1 MSPCAIRFVPFVLGL
16 LLFLTSSS
24 QTSAQ
29 KVTLSG
35 YVRSES
41 GEVLVAA
48 NVWVMPLKQGTTTND
63 YGYFALNLPASSYT
77 VVVTYLGY
85 APDTLRINM
94 KQNTQHNF
102 RLKSMA
108 VNREEIVVE
117 GRRAD
122 ENTREAGMG
131 RAEVNIEQ
139 VKSLPALLGEADI
152 LRTIQLLPG
161 IQKGGEGNT
170 GFYVRGGG
178 PDQNLILLDEAV
190 VYNASHLFGFF
201 SVFNADAIN
210 NTTLIKGGMPP
221 QYGGRVSSVL
231 AIGMREGNNQKFE
244 TQGGIGL
251 IASRL
256 TTEGPIKRDK
266 GSFIVSGRRTYIDVL
281 VNPLIPPDAVAKG
294 SGYFFYDFNTK
305 LNYQIN
311 AKNRVFASG
320 YFGRDVFTF
329 KNQEIGLGFN
339 IPWGNATGTLRWNHI
354 FGPRLFV
361 NTTLIYSDFDFATE
375 VTQSQFQFKL
385 NSGVRNRSLKV
396 DADYYASLRHR
407 IKVGAQYTRHGF
419 TPSVVEASTG
429 QNTFGTPGLRQLNA
443 NELAVYAQDVWDIS
457 DALQIQGGI
466 RWSGYRQVGPYLYQ
480 RYSNTDLLEL
490 LEEVAYQ
497 ENEKVVDY
505 SGFEPRLLI
514 RLSTSRH
521 SSVKLGITR
530 NLQYIHLAS
539 SSGNALPTDL
549 WVPSTRKVRPQEG
562 IQYALGYFLNDK
574 KNRWEASV
582 EIYYKSLQNQIDF
595 RDGAVDGF
603 NLNIENDFVF
613 GSGRSYGAE
622 WFIKKRTGALTGWL
636 GYTWSKSERRFD
648 DIMQGRWFPY
658 KFDRRHDV
666 SFVASYERNRKWTYS
681 TTFVYATGNAY
692 TLPESRYF
700 FEGQII
706 NQIGDRNNFRFA
718 PYHRLDLAAVYKP
731 QRNQGRKW
739 QNEWVFAIYNV
750 YSRLNPYFVYLNN
763 TGSLQQQS
771 LRVEARQVSLFP
783 IIPSVTYNFKF

>member
-1 MSPCAIRFVPFVLGL
+1 
-16 LLFLTSSS
+16 
-24 QTSAQ
+24 
-29 KVTLSG
+29 
-35 YVRSES
+35 
-41 GEVLVAA
+41 
-48 NVWVMPLKQGTTTND
+48 
-63 YGYFALNLPASSYT
+63 
-77 VVVTYLGY
+77 
-85 APDTLRINM
+85 
-94 KQNTQHNF
+94 
-102 RLKSMA
+102 
-108 VNREEIVVE
+108 
-117 GRRAD
+117 
-122 ENTREAGMG
+122 
-131 RAEVNIEQ
+131 
-139 VKSLPALLGEADI
+139 
-152 LRTIQLLPG
+152 
-161 IQKGGEGNT
+161 
-170 GFYVRGGG
+170 
-178 PDQNLILLDEAV
+178 
-190 VYNASHLFGFF
+190 
-201 SVFNADAIN
+201 
-210 NTTLIKGGMPP
+210 
-221 QYGGRVSSVL
+221 
-231 AIGMREGNNQKFE
+231 
-244 TQGGIGL
+244 
-251 IASRL
+251 
-256 TTEGPIKRDK
+256 
-266 GSFIVSGRRTYIDVL
+266 

-311 AKNRVFASG
+311 AKNRIFASG

-354 FGPRLFV
+354 FGPRLFL
-361 NTTLIYSDFDFATE
+361 NTTIIYSDFDFATE

-385 NSGVRNRSLKV
+385 NSGVRNRSLKL

-407 IKVGAQYTRHGF
+407 LKVGAQYTKHGF

-429 QNTFGTPGLRQLNA
+429 ENTFGTPGLRQLNA
-443 NELAVYAQDVWDIS
+443 HELALYAQDVWDIS

-466 RWSGYRQVGPYLYQ
+466 RWSGYRQVGPYLFQ
-480 RYSNTDLLEL
+480 RYTNTEL
-490 LEEVAYQ
+490 LDLVEEVAYK

-505 SGFEPRLLI
+505 GGFEPRLLL

-574 KNRWEASV
+574 KQQWEASV
-582 EIYYKSLQNQIDF
+582 EVYYKTLQNQIDF

-636 GYTWSKSERRFD
+636 GYTWSKSDRRFD

-731 QRNQGRKW
+731 LRNQGRKW

-771 LRVEARQVSLFP
+771 LQVEARQVSLFP

>member
-1 MSPCAIRFVPFVLGL
+1 MSTRRFCLTQ
-16 LLFLTSSS
+16 LFLGTVILSSFS
-24 QTSAQ
+24 SEVAAQ
-29 KVTLSG
+29 KATLSG
-35 YVRSES
+35 FVRSES
-41 GEVLVAA
+41 GEVLIAA
-48 NVWVMPLKQGTTTND
+48 NVWVLPLKQGTTTND
-63 YGYFALNLPASSYT
+63 YGYFALSLPISAYK
-77 VVVTYLGY
+77 VVVTYVGY
-85 APDTLRINM
+85 ASDTLDINLT
-94 KQNTQHNF
+94 QNVQHNF
-102 RLKSMA
+102 RLKPTA

-210 NTTLIKGGMPP
+210 TTTLIKGGMPP

-244 TQGGIGL
+244 SQGGIGL

-256 TTEGPIKRDK
+256 TTEGPLKKDK

-281 VNPLIPPDAVAKG
+281 VNPFIPPDAVAKG

-311 AKNRVFASG
+311 AKNRVFASA

-339 IPWGNATGTLRWNHI
+339 IPWGNATATLRWNHV
-354 FGPRLFV
+354 FGPRLFL

-375 VTQSQFQFKL
+375 VSQSQFQFKL

-407 IKVGAQYTRHGF
+407 LKVGAQYTRHSF
-419 TPSVVEASTG
+419 TPSVVEATTG
-429 QNTFGTPGLRQLNA
+429 ENTFGTPGLRQLNA
-443 NELAVYAQDVWDIS
+443 HEIALYAQDVWDIS
-457 DALQIQGGI
+457 DAFHVQGGI

-480 RYSNTDLLEL
+480 RYANTEL
-490 LEEVAYQ
+490 LDLVEEVAYQ

-505 SGFEPRLLI
+505 GGIEPRLLL

-521 SSVKLGITR
+521 SSIKLGITR

-582 EIYYKSLQNQIDF
+582 EVYYKTLQNQIDF

-613 GSGRSYGAE
+613 GDGRSYGAE
-622 WFIKKRTGALTGWL
+622 WFIKKRSGAFTGWL

-648 DIMQGRWFPY
+648 DLMKGRWFPY

-666 SFVASYERNRKWTYS
+666 SFVASYERNKKWTYS

-731 QRNQGRKW
+731 QPRHERKW
-739 QNEWVFAIYNV
+739 KNEWVFAIYNV

-771 LRVEARQVSLFP
+771 LQVEARQVSLFP